1 MDATPHSSTN
11 RKLKM
16 SNNKSATQNSLAVRP
31 LNPTEVQLRPSPVW
45 SRALAWTIIGT
56 ASFGFILS
64 VFAKIDEVVLASGEL
79 QPLGAERPVK
89 APFAGVVKDIV
100 AKEGQKV
107 RMGDTLVRFD
117 AEVSRKR
124 KETLETQTRLESK
137 RFEEESRSIEAR
149 KRGLLERLNG
159 LQRTLTT
166 ENGIYQNIIPLAEI
180 GAMQQTELLRQRNRV
195 EQLDSEVR
203 VAATDLEEIEAQ
215 LVKLKQESLREMSN
229 LERQLVEVEDT
240 ISKEML
246 TAPVAGIVY
255 GMVPSSPG
263 YAAAAGETLVNVVP
277 GGELEAK
284 IFITNKDVGFMR
296 PGMKAQVRVDAFPY
310 TQFGS
315 IPGTLKSVGTLPV
328 EPTQQNPVPTFP
340 AYIKIDREY
349 LENDGEKYNVRAG
362 QSVQVNLILR
372 DKRVISLLTD
382 AVQKAL
388 DSLQSIRSTK

>member
-149 KRGLLERLNG
+149 KRGLFERLNG

-263 YAAAAGETLVNVVP
+263 YAAAAGETLVKVVP

-340 AYIKIDREY
+340 AYIKINREY